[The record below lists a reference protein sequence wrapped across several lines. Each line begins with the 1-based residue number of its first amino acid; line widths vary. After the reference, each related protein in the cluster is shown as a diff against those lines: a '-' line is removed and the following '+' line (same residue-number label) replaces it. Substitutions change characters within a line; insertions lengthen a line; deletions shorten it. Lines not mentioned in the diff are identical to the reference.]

1 MRREIKLLA
10 ISSLIIFGS
19 CKTQEE
25 IQREQ
30 MVDNL
35 SIQMVENQ
43 KLTAG
48 SKVRLQ
54 NIEERLG
61 MLTGK
66 VDETNHSTKEQLSKE
81 VQLLR
86 DKVVLLEERDKS
98 NQSTMDI
105 TQKRLTGVEDQLVK
119 QDKYLKKV
127 LATLAGGKAIKK
139 SSKKVSAYNSAMYD
153 YKKGRYK
160 SAKRKLEA
168 LESNKKI
175 KGKKRARVLHN
186 LGMIAYTN
194 KDNNSSTAYFGK
206 LFTEFPK
213 SGYNANGLL
222 YLAKTFKRMKQ
233 KDQSKQTLEEL
244 IRRFPKSKK
253 VKEAKA
259 LLAKL

>member
-10 ISSLIIFGS
+10 LSSLVLFGS

-43 KLTAG
+43 KLTAS

-66 VDETNHSTKEQLSKE
+66 VEDTNHSTKQQLTSE

-105 TQKRLTGVEDQLVK
+105 TQKRLTGIEDQLVK
-119 QDKYLKKV
+119 QDKYLKKL
-127 LATLAGGKAIKK
+127 LATLTGAKAIKK
-139 SSKKVSAYNSAMYD
+139 STKKMSAYDSAMYD
-153 YKKGRYK
+153 YKKRKYK

-186 LGMIAYTN
+186 LGMISFQN
-194 KDNNSSTAYFGK
+194 KDNNNSTVYLSK

-213 SGYNANGLL
+213 STYNANGLL

-233 KDQSKQTLEEL
+233 NEQSKQTLEEL

-253 VKEAKA
+253 VKEAKK

>member
-1 MRREIKLLA
+1 MQREIKLLA
-10 ISSLIIFGS
+10 LSSLILFGS

-61 MLTGK
+61 MLRGT
-66 VDETNHSTKEQLSKE
+66 VEDTNHSTKEQLTRE
-81 VQLLR
+81 VQILR
-86 DKVVLLEERDKS
+86 DKVVLLDERDKS

-105 TQKRLTGVEDQLVK
+105 TQKRLTGIEDQLVK
-119 QDKYLKKV
+119 QDKYLKKL
-127 LATLAGGKAIKK
+127 LATLTSAKAINK
-139 SSKKVSAYNSAMYD
+139 SKKLSAYDSAMYD
-153 YKKGRYK
+153 YKKRKYK

-186 LGMIAYTN
+186 LGMISFQN
-194 KDNNSSTAYFGK
+194 KDNNGSTVYLSK

-213 SGYNANGLL
+213 SSYNANGLL
-222 YLAKTFKRMKQ
+222 YLAKTFKRMK
-233 KDQSKQTLEEL
+233 KNEQSKQTLEEL

-253 VKEAKA
+253 VKEAKS